1 MGPSPRKGGTR
12 GGGGPTG
19 CTNAKLGE
27 AIGGVNSFTGN
38 DPRYDSSMIF
48 LVIDTGNDQ
57 LLMMSY

>member
-1 MGPSPRKGGTR
+1 MDTPKWMVYKG
-12 GGGGPTG
+12 
-19 CTNAKLGE
+19 KSHLEME